1 MIVRLIQVHAKY
13 CFYYQ
18 NKTICQKL
26 LVIPIFMLF
35 IHLLNINKAIQTMSL
50 INEIKDFIFGN
61 YYKRIEF
68 SKKISYNSIKDLT
81 KNDLLL
87 LTNELIK
94 NIP

>member
-1 MIVRLIQVHAKY
+1 
-13 CFYYQ
+13 
-18 NKTICQKL
+18 
-26 LVIPIFMLF
+26 MLF
-35 IHLLNINKAIQTMSL
+35 IHLLNINKGIQTMSL

-61 YYKRIEF
+61 YYKGTEF
-68 SKKISYNSIKDLT
+68 SKKISYNSIKHLT

>member
-1 MIVRLIQVHAKY
+1 
-13 CFYYQ
+13 
-18 NKTICQKL
+18 
-26 LVIPIFMLF
+26 
-35 IHLLNINKAIQTMSL
+35 MSL

-61 YYKRIEF
+61 YYKGTEF
-68 SKKISYNSIKDLT
+68 SKKISYNSIKHLT